1 MRFSIPRDWRKSKLA
16 DIADVQTGVAKGK
29 KNVTDPVTRPYLR
42 VANVQDGHLDLS
54 EIKTIEISLHE
65 IDRFSLQVGDVLFT
79 EGGDFDKLGRGTVWQ
94 GEIPN
99 CVHQNH
105 VFAVRMKNGQV
116 LPYFLATYASSF
128 WGRTYFLSCSK
139 QTTNLASI
147 NSTQLKEMPLP
158 VPPLPEQQKIVT
170 ILSTWDRAIE
180 LTEKLIAAKQKRKQA
195 LIQRFF
201 FTDVTQRRSETPHA
215 DWRRVS
221 IGTLIRKRVETSS
234 DLDSFPLYSFTIE
247 NGVTAKTDRYE
258 RSFLLKDPD
267 SNEYA
272 IVHFGDF
279 VVNPMNLRFGA
290 IGRSRISAPVAVS
303 AYYDVFY
310 VVDSHCNA
318 NYLEYLLKSPSLM
331 HTYETVS
338 TGSLIEKKRVHFSE
352 FQKIYI
358 SLPSLSVQ
366 SRFATILSQQD
377 REIQLFA
384 RTIECLK
391 QQKKGLMQ
399 QLLTGKVRVNV
410 DAEAVKG

>member
-170 ILSTWDRAIE
+170 ILSTWDRAIQ
-180 LTEKLIAAKQKRKQA
+180 LTEKLIAAKQSRKQD
-195 LIQRFF
+195 LMQQLLNGKVRLPGFEKS
-201 FTDVTQRRSETPHA
+201 TWKKCHLGDVAENSSRRNETPSDQRTVYSVTNSVGMIPMEEGVIGDSIERYKSVSRLDFAYNPMRINVGSISMWEGDEDVLVSPDYVVFRCGPKLDAEFLNHFRRTHY
-215 DWRRVS
+215 WRQFVTRAGGGSVRVR
-221 IGTLIRKRVETSS
+221 IYFS
-234 DLDSFPLYSFTIE
+234 DL
-247 NGVTAKTDRYE
+247 
-258 RSFLLKDPD
+258 
-267 SNEYA
+267 SN
-272 IVHFGDF
+272 
-279 VVNPMNLRFGA
+279 MKL
-290 IGRSRISAPVAVS
+290 
-303 AYYDVFY
+303 
-310 VVDSHCNA
+310 
-318 NYLEYLLKSPSLM
+318 
-331 HTYETVS
+331 T
-338 TGSLIEKKRVHFSE
+338 
-352 FQKIYI
+352 
-358 SLPSLSVQ
+358 LPSVEEQKAIAAVLNTQGEEVTLLV
-366 SRFATILSQQD
+366 RRLDA
-377 REIQLFA
+377 
-384 RTIECLK
+384 LK
-391 QQKKGLMQ
+391 RQKKGLMQ
-399 QLLTGKVRVNV
+399 QLLTGKVRVS
-410 DAEAVKG
+410 A

>member
-147 NSTQLKEMPLP
+147 NSTQLKEMR
-158 VPPLPEQQKIVT
+158 V
-170 ILSTWDRAIE
+170 LSASMQNVRADRN
-180 LTEKLIAAKQKRKQA
+180 
-195 LIQRFF
+195 
-201 FTDVTQRRSETPHA
+201 RR
-215 DWRRVS
+215 
-221 IGTLIRKRVETSS
+221 
-234 DLDSFPLYSFTIE
+234 
-247 NGVTAKTDRYE
+247 
-258 RSFLLKDPD
+258 
-267 SNEYA
+267 
-272 IVHFGDF
+272 
-279 VVNPMNLRFGA
+279 
-290 IGRSRISAPVAVS
+290 
-303 AYYDVFY
+303 
-310 VVDSHCNA
+310 
-318 NYLEYLLKSPSLM
+318 
-331 HTYETVS
+331 
-338 TGSLIEKKRVHFSE
+338 
-352 FQKIYI
+352 
-358 SLPSLSVQ
+358 
-366 SRFATILSQQD
+366 
-377 REIQLFA
+377 A
-384 RTIECLK
+384 RTA
-391 QQKKGLMQ
+391 MA
-399 QLLTGKVRVNV
+399 RV
-410 DAEAVKG
+410 